1 MEHEDLS
8 RENIIYFI
16 LYALLAMEQVNQLRQ
31 CLLGKNV
38 N

>member
-8 RENIIYFI
+8 RENIINF

-31 CLLGKNV
+31 CLLGKIV